1 MKRSRINQVIRE
13 TEELLARHQIFLPP
27 LFWVDPRG
35 MGGEGAGV
43 PGNQR

>member
-13 TEELLARHQIFLPP
+13 TEELLARHQIFLP